1 MYTRMRERKTERG
14 KRNVPVLKEARYP
27 SYLIADFTKDKGTPS
42 NVSLKWKLHTKQ
54 RRILCRLS

>member
-42 NVSLKWKLHTKQ
+42 NVSLK
-54 RRILCRLS
+54 